1 MSPRRGGVAIPLV
14 ALVASF
20 MVVLVLGALFA
31 TGSSEGSPPPPTTPP
46 PTGGGGTAAVQVTV
60 NDLTGDKEVWDAFP
74 GVRLTVTPVARQS
87 VTAGSVAPPSA
98 EVVNVCVTPPA
109 GWKVFSSGEEWLP
122 QKGQNSSCHQFSRIA
137 GKVPQFVLRLER
149 QQ

>member
-1 MSPRRGGVAIPLV
+1 MSPRRGGVVIPLI

-31 TGSSEGSPPPPTTPP
+31 TGEGSPPAPTTPP
-46 PTGGGGTAAVQVTV
+46 PTGAGGTAAVQVTV

-74 GVRLTVTPVARQS
+74 GVRLTVTPAAKQS
-87 VTAGSVAPPSA
+87 RTSGSVSPPSA

-109 GWKVFSSGEEWLP
+109 GWKVFSSSEEWLP
-122 QKGQNSSCHQFSRIA
+122 LKGQNSFCHQFSRTA
-137 GKVPQFVLRLER
+137 GKVPQFVLELER
-149 QQ
+149 QR

>member
-31 TGSSEGSPPPPTTPP
+31 AGSTPP
-46 PTGGGGTAAVQVTV
+46 PTAGGGTAAVQVTV
-60 NDLTGDKEVWDAFP
+60 DDLTGDKEVWDAFP
-74 GVRLTVTPVARQS
+74 GVRLTVTPAAKES
-87 VTAGSVAPPSA
+87 GTAGSVSPPSA

-109 GWKVFSSGEEWLP
+109 GWKAFSSSEEWLP
-122 QKGQNSSCHQFSRIA
+122 QKGQNSFCHQFSRIT
-137 GKVPQFVLRLER
+137 GKVPKFVLRLER
-149 QQ
+149 QR

>member
-1 MSPRRGGVAIPLV
+1 MSPRRGGVVIPLV

-31 TGSSEGSPPPPTTPP
+31 TGSSEGSPPPPT
-46 PTGGGGTAAVQVTV
+46 TGGGGTAAVQVTV

-74 GVRLTVTPVARQS
+74 GVRLTVTPAAKES
-87 VTAGSVAPPSA
+87 GTAGSVSPPSA

-109 GWKVFSSGEEWLP
+109 GWKAFSSSEEWLP
-122 QKGQNSSCHQFSRIA
+122 QKGQNSFCHQFSRIT
-137 GKVPQFVLRLER
+137 GKVPKFVLRLER
-149 QQ
+149 QR